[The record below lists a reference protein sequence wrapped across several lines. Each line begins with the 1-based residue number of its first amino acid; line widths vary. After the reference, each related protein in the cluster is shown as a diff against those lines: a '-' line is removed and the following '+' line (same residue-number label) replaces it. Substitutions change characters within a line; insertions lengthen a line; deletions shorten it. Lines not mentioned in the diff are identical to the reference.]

1 MTTVLV
7 LLNVV
12 YFVFLF
18 VLLLLIGKTFGV
30 GWEIAAIPVGMV
42 GGFAGGALVAE
53 SAMRRNR

>member
-1 MTTVLV
+1 V